1 MQKWI
6 TQGKAS
12 DTFPVIHVVSDSVG
26 TTAQTLVRAASS
38 CFEVYDPAIEIL
50 PRVESCN
57 SMVEDLEAHLAK
69 HLELGRIPF
78 VLFYTLIRADLRSC
92 MEEFLRTHL
101 EEVIGVDLMSNALC
115 ALIRATG
122 REPLQEPGRLHSVNE
137 YYFRRIDAM
146 EFTISH
152 DDGRNRKTFVKPISY
167 LSECRD
173 PLKRRCR
180 FTSRNWAIA
189 WPMCRSTPKANRQKK
204 SSKLIQHAYSDSL
217 SRLKFL
223 QTYVSGASEM
233 PATWLPHM
241 QIWSVS
247 TKIWSAQ
254 GL

>member
-115 ALIRATG
+115 ALVRATG

-152 DDGRNRKTFVKPISY
+152 DDGRNPQDLREADIVLIGV
-167 LSECRD
+167 
-173 PLKRRCR
+173 
-180 FTSRNWAIA
+180 SR
-189 WPMCRSTPKANRQKK
+189 
-204 SSKLIQHAYSDSL
+204 SS
-217 SRLKFL
+217 
-223 QTYVSGASEM
+223 
-233 PATWLPHM
+233 
-241 QIWSVS
+241 
-247 TKIWSAQ
+247 
-254 GL
+254 